1 MIPQFQVPQWPEL
14 AVANLTA
21 AVLQDKQLVAY
32 LPDQYHLSTRSPER
46 DFFWG
51 IIFGVKPAYGKAL
64 VASAIDQRNQPHAG
78 QHADEIKTLVI
89 QKDILDRMLAAPLLT
104 CKFTACY
111 TACRQATSWEITG
124 HDQVSTSAAC
134 S

>member
-1 MIPQFQVPQWPEL
+1 MAVVLHDEQL
-14 AVANLTA
+14 AV
-21 AVLQDKQLVAY
+21 Y
-32 LPDQYHLSTRSPER
+32 LPDQYRLSKRSPER

-89 QKDILDRMLAAPLLT
+89 QKDILDRMLAAPLLN

-111 TACRQATSWEITG
+111 TACRPATSWEITG